1 MIIGVMLMM
10 VKAMQNKK
18 SGIPCPCKKD
28 CADRCDGCRLE
39 CKKFGIYEKLK
50 RYEEKK
56 KKNELKYKKYNTY
69 NIRVSRKEMY
79 ADWAL
84 ESRRNRKVMFEYV

>member
-1 MIIGVMLMM
+1 
-10 VKAMQNKK
+10 MQSEK
-18 SGIPCPCKKD
+18 SVIPCPCKKD
-28 CADRCDGCRLE
+28 CADRCDGCKLE

-69 NIRVSRKEMY
+69 NIRVNRKEMY
-79 ADWAL
+79 AEWAL
-84 ESRRNRKVMFEYV
+84 ESRRNRKIMFDYV

>member
-1 MIIGVMLMM
+1 
-10 VKAMQNKK
+10 MQSEK
-18 SGIPCPCKKD
+18 SVIPCPCKKD
-28 CADRCDGCRLE
+28 CADRCDGCKLE

-50 RYEEKK
+50 RYEEGK
-56 KKNELKYKKYNTY
+56 KKNELIYKELQRKEYNTY

-79 ADWAL
+79 TEWAL